1 MMKENVAKI
10 GDLGSATTIKEKPEK
25 KEEPMTMLSKAQ
37 SAPDPQKSE
46 TVAGAANAEDK
57 ELMLNK

>member
-10 GDLGSATTIKEKPEK
+10 GDLGSATTIKETPEK
-25 KEEPMTMLSKAQ
+25 KEEPMKKAQ
-37 SAPDPQKSE
+37 STPNPQKSDI
-46 TVAGAANAEDK
+46 VAGAENAEDK